1 MSYHSQ
7 YAKKPCIYHKQPIF
21 FFLTPLI
28 IVGVTKGVIKRSH
41 LTGCESFKLRCWG
54 DGSRWR
60 HGSPQGLKG
69 NPRYSFRLSPNFTE
83 KSLQCCNF
91 LPFSLQ
97 CLQPCPPFSLLPLL
111 PPRAL
116 ELLLSLSFLP
126 LFLVMYLFIIIMC
139 PRSLRS
145 LFST

>member
-7 YAKKPCIYHKQPIF
+7 YAKKPCIYQKQPIF
-21 FFLTPLI
+21 FFLTPLM
-28 IVGVTKGVIKRSH
+28 IVGVTKGVIKGSH
-41 LTGCESFKLRCWG
+41 LTWCESFKLRCWG

-83 KSLQCCNF
+83 NHYNVAI
-91 LPFSLQ
+91 FS
-97 CLQPCPPFSLLPLL
+97 
-111 PPRAL
+111 
-116 ELLLSLSFLP
+116 LSLSNVSSRALPSLSCHCCSQELLSSCFLSFLS
-126 LFLVMYLFIIIMC
+126 LFLVVCSFIIIMC